1 MLWYYA
7 QNKKRMGPVPLES
20 LRSMLDAGELK
31 PTDMVWQ
38 EGTQKWVPISAV
50 PELSDPQG
58 WSLPSLT
65 VHPSSPSM
73 ALKNTSFSLPEIH
86 FGAEPLRKRP
96 GPRPPVA
103 IACKGIA
110 KSFGEGSAKTQ
121 VLRGID
127 LDVYKGQ
134 MTFLVGQTGCG
145 KTTLISIM
153 AGTLDPT
160 EGSVNVFGQEITKMS
175 QAQVIRFRG
184 DNIGFIFQSFNLLPA
199 LTAAENAMVPLLIAG
214 WDRKKAHAKACE
226 FLSKIGMEKRL
237 NHLPRMMSGGQQQR
251 VAIAR
256 ALVREPRLLVCDEP
270 TSALDSATGHTVME
284 LLRDVAVGADRAV
297 IVVTHDT
304 RVFDFADRIVE
315 MEDGKIKS
323 IEEKVK
329 ETPSKTDLPKPS
341 MWEVQI

>member
-1 MLWYYA
+1 LWYYA
-7 QNKKRMGPVPLES
+7 QNKKRMGPFELER
-20 LRSMLDAGELK
+20 LRDMLKSGQLK
-31 PTDMVWQ
+31 PSDMIWQ
-38 EGTQKWVPISAV
+38 EGTQKWVPASSV
-50 PELSDPQG
+50 PELNDPRS

-65 VHPSSPSM
+65 LHPSSPS
-73 ALKNTSFSLPEIH
+73 ALLKATQFSLPEIH
-86 FGAEPLRKRP
+86 FGDLPAPRRA
-96 GPRPPVA
+96 GPPPQSA
-103 IACKGIA
+103 IVCKGIT

-127 LDVYKGQ
+127 LHVYKGQ

-160 EGSVNVFGQEITKMS
+160 KGSVTVFDQEITRMS
-175 QAQVIRFRG
+175 QKQVIRFRG

-214 WDRKKAHAKACE
+214 RDRKKAHKRACE
-226 FLSKIGMEKRL
+226 FLSKIGMEKHL

-256 ALVREPRLLVCDEP
+256 ALVRDPRLLVCDEP

-284 LLRDVAVGADRAV
+284 LLRDVAVKADRAV

-329 ETPSKTDLPKPS
+329 AAPSAGDLPRPS
-341 MWEVQI
+341 MWEMDI